1 MNSELDTI
9 LKTLERER
17 GISRTAM
24 LETIANAL
32 QTAAKKSLSTS
43 GDVRVAVDPR
53 TLVIKAYER
62 RVVDDTVRGSGYVSL
77 AEARRVKP
85 DAQIGDTVETE
96 VNPRI
101 FGRIAAQT
109 AKQAIIQGI
118 HDSERDVM
126 QQRYAGRIG
135 EIVTATVRMTSHKDA
150 ICDIQGGGEAI
161 LKGRDRLK
169 SDRFQPMDSF
179 RAVIRHVG
187 AEQDPRRTDD
197 AEEGGAFGR
206 GRRQIKLID
215 EPASNPCVKLS
226 RTDKL
231 FVRALF
237 AEQSTEIKDGSV
249 EIVEIARQPG
259 VRTKIAVRSR
269 NAQIDPVGACVGS
282 RGARIRQVIQELNG
296 EKIDVVPWSDDVA
309 KFAVAAL
316 QPAMVKNVEVDPV
329 ARLVTAYV
337 DGGALTPAIGKGGVN
352 SKLAAELIGWTLT
365 VKELSDEGETEEDR
379 AARAEAFR
387 RNLENQIA
395 SLAAALG
402 VPAETASAVTAH
414 GFLTPEGIIETT
426 QGEFVAQLGKAEDG
440 GEELPV
446 VDAET
451 AKAVW
456 LAAER
461 HMLDRA
467 AAETATPPTSESA
480 QDGSA
485 D

>member
-62 RVVDDTVRGSGYVSL
+62 RVVDDVVRGSGYVSL
-77 AEARRVKP
+77 AEARRVNP
-85 DAQIGDTVETE
+85 DAQLGDTIETE

-118 HDSERDVM
+118 HESERDVM

-150 ICDIQGGGEAI
+150 ICDMQGGGEAI

-169 SDRFQPMDSF
+169 SDHFQPMDSF

-187 AEQDPRRTDD
+187 SEQDPRRMDD
-197 AEEGGAFGR
+197 TEEGGVAFGAA
-206 GRRQIKLID
+206 RRRVKLID
-215 EPASNPCVKLS
+215 EPAGNPCVKLS

-296 EKIDVVPWSDDVA
+296 EKIDVVPWSDDIA

-316 QPAMVKNVEVDPV
+316 QPAMVKSVDVDPG

-365 VKELSDEGETEEDR
+365 VKELSDDGETEEDR

-387 RNLENQIA
+387 RNLENQISALA
-395 SLAAALG
+395 STLG
-402 VPAETASAVTAH
+402 VSVETASNVASH

-426 QGEFVAQLGKAEDG
+426 QGEFVAQLGKSEDG

-446 VDAET
+446 VDEET

-467 AAETATPPTSESA
+467 AAETATPIPESA